1 MSDFHCGVKILYMSL
16 VEQDKNNFAIETFI
30 RAVRYSMNEA
40 AKTLV
45 ASDVMLSA
53 HCLLAL
59 HECSGLLLI
68 MKHFIQRSAK
78 RLVRGCE
85 KFPPGLAW
93 LVLSKTG
100 PLFSPTL

>member
-1 MSDFHCGVKILYMSL
+1 MSDFHCGVKLLYMSL
-16 VEQDKNNFAIETFI
+16 VEQDKNNLAIETFI

-68 MKHFIQRSAK
+68 MKHLIS
-78 RLVRGCE
+78 
-85 KFPPGLAW
+85 
-93 LVLSKTG
+93 
-100 PLFSPTL
+100 TLNTLKLYHYI